1 MVKIMLLTLN
11 NIEAGYD
18 AVKALHGIS
27 LDIPEG
33 AIVTLLGANGAG
45 KTTTLKVISGI
56 VRPTGGT
63 IQFEGEPLNNVPPES
78 IVKRGIV
85 QVPEGRRVFASLTVI
100 ENLKMGA
107 FVRRDTARV
116 MADMDRIFDLFP
128 VLQGRG
134 KQLAGSLS
142 GGEQQMLVIGRALM
156 ARPRLLLMD
165 EPSLGLAPL
174 IVSEI
179 FEIIRSINDEDQTTL
194 LIVEQNAQMAL
205 RIADYGYVL
214 QVGKVAVSGSAVE
227 LRQNEEVIR
236 SYMGGE
242 KSCEL
247 SLGDFSN

>member
-1 MVKIMLLTLN
+1 MLLTLN
-11 NIEAGYD
+11 NVEAGYD
-18 AVKALHGIS
+18 AVRALHGIS
-27 LDIPEG
+27 LDVPKG

-63 IQFEGEPLNNVPPES
+63 IQFEREPLNNVPPES

-85 QVPEGRRVFASLTVI
+85 QVPEGRRVFANLTVI

-107 FVRRDTARV
+107 FVRRDTSRI
-116 MADMDRIFDLFP
+116 MEDMDRVFDLFP
-128 VLQGRG
+128 VLKGRD

-156 ARPRLLLMD
+156 ARPRLLLLD
-165 EPSLGLAPL
+165 EPSLGLAPMV
-174 IVSEI
+174 VSEI
-179 FEIIRSINDEDQTTL
+179 FEIIRSINTEDQTTV

-214 QVGKVAVSGSAVE
+214 RVGKVAVSGSAVE
-227 LRQNEEVIR
+227 LRQNEDVIR
-236 SYMGGE
+236 SYLGSE
-242 KSCEL
+242 KSCKL
-247 SLGDFSN
+247 SLRDFSN